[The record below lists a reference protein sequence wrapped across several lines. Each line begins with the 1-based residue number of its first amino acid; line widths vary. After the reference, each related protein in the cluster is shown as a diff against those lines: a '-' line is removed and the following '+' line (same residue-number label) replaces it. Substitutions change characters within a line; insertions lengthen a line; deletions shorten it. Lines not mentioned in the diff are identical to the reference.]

1 MTGYMKPIER
11 LHSATQQLHRAKL
24 DNDTLLGQLESQLMI
39 YFTLEMI
46 TARTDSFE
54 IRKMAILPDRL
65 HQLHVAVA
73 DVDVAEPV

>member
-1 MTGYMKPIER
+1 
-11 LHSATQQLHRAKL
+11 
-24 DNDTLLGQLESQLMI
+24 MI

-46 TARTDSFE
+46 TARADSFE
-54 IRKMAILPDRL
+54 IRKMSILPDRL

>member
-11 LHSATQQLHRAKL
+11 LHSATQQLHRIKL

-46 TARTDSFE
+46 TARTESFDH
-54 IRKMAILPDRL
+54 RKESIQHDRL